1 MISRLLLVLFA
12 VYFGTANARINSK
25 VKKAEVS
32 EQIQTT
38 SRAEKYWDAGED
50 RELYRYSSASYGY
63 HGSARNNALFYRKK
77 AEW

>member
-1 MISRLLLVLFA
+1 MISRVLLVLFTI
-12 VYFGTANARINSK
+12 YFGMANARINSK
-25 VKKAEVS
+25 VKKTDVS

-38 SRAEKYWDAGED
+38 SKAQKYWDVGED

-77 AEW
+77 EES